1 MHSYDNSV
9 LFNFYL
15 YIIFL
20 FWPPHSIWSSW
31 TRDQIQATVATY
43 AAAAMPDP
51 SPTVWGWGSNL
62 RPTPPETPPIPL
74 SCSGNS

>member
-20 FWPPHSIWSSW
+20 FWSPHSIWSSW

-51 SPTVWGWGSNL
+51 SPTV
-62 RPTPPETPPIPL
+62 
-74 SCSGNS
+74 